1 MDMIAYGR
9 AGVGNMDAVVMLE
22 PDQQLEVMK
31 LACDFFV
38 RNEIRTSNLLSQ
50 VNENVHNNLI
60 ANSPLVKQLMF
71 KAEENVSSIQNGQ

>member
-1 MDMIAYGR
+1 
-9 AGVGNMDAVVMLE
+9 
-22 PDQQLEVMK
+22 MK

-50 VNENVHNNLI
+50 VNENVHNNLL

-71 KAEENVSSIQNGQ
+71 KAEEENVSSIQNS